1 MKSLHVSLEGPG
13 KCKVRESLAGI
24 YDGELGVGVKG
35 GADKAVFP
43 KAGITSHPVS
53 ITCINRRG
61 KEGETAERIACSKSK
76 YCFVKL
82 LLCMYIGL

>member
-35 GADKAVFP
+35 GV
-43 KAGITSHPVS
+43 
-53 ITCINRRG
+53 
-61 KEGETAERIACSKSK
+61 
-76 YCFVKL
+76 
-82 LLCMYIGL
+82 